1 MNLNKGLIFLFIS
14 LSIFIFS
21 LISLFTAP
29 FINKINDIKSNFSKW
44 GKLNCKYY
52 SDMEKEPDN
61 VDEIQKMKKLKYLCY
76 RQKAAY
82 NLEHASFTINIILGF
97 ICAQLGLLVYF
108 KIENS
113 IEKIAGLFGLITG
126 IICFIL
132 TFIYICF
139 SAYIFNNDTAYKIL
153 MPGFPD
159 YDLNQVE
166 KLFSNGGSRRWIG
179 PNTYVT
185 AFEGDKS
192 IDANYIKYKDLG
204 KKQYNYY
211 KKYYMASSSGCP
223 VSNTRPSYYDNSNL
237 ITISCEYSYPSQQDS
252 ISNKFLYDN
261 WVTTII
267 FACFIIICDIGLGIF
282 GFLLF
287 KNKGESNIVIPINEN
302 NQITNI

>member
-29 FINKINDIKSNFSKW
+29 FINKINDNKSNFSKW

-113 IEKIAGLFGLITG
+113 IEKIAGIFGLITG

-139 SAYIFNNDTAYKIL
+139 SCYIFNNDTAYKIASE
-153 MPGFPD
+153 D
-159 YDLNQVE
+159 YASNPVV
-166 KLFSNGGSRRWIG
+166 KLFSNGGSWRWIDS
-179 PNTYVT
+179 NTYVT
-185 AFEGDKS
+185 PFEGDKS
-192 IDANYIKYKDLG
+192 PDANYIKYKDLG

>member
-1 MNLNKGLIFLFIS
+1 MNLNFNKGLIFLCIS
-14 LSIFIFS
+14 LCIFIFS
-21 LISLFTAP
+21 LISTFTAP
-29 FINKINDIKSNFSKW
+29 FINKINDNISNFSKW

-113 IEKIAGLFGLITG
+113 VEKIAGIFGLITG

-139 SAYIFNNDTAYKIL
+139 SCYIFNNDTAYKIASR
-153 MPGFPD
+153 D
-159 YDLNQVE
+159 YASNPVV

-211 KKYYMASSSGCP
+211 KKYYIASSTCTEAYPQPLYNG
-223 VSNTRPSYYDNSNL
+223 
-237 ITISCEYSYPSQQDS
+237 ISCEYSYPNFKPVS
-252 ISNKFLYDN
+252 ISNKYLYDN

-267 FACFIIICDIGLGIF
+267 FAFFIIICDVGLGIF

-287 KNKGESNIVIPINEN
+287 KNKNESNIIIPTNEPI
-302 NQITNI
+302 QISKK

>member
-1 MNLNKGLIFLFIS
+1 MNLNFNKGLIFLCIS
-14 LSIFIFS
+14 LCIFIFS
-21 LISLFTAP
+21 LISTFTAP
-29 FINKINDIKSNFSKW
+29 FINKINDNISNFSKW

-52 SDMEKEPDN
+52 SDMEKDPDN
-61 VDEIQKMKKLKYLCY
+61 VDEIQKMKKSKYLCY
-76 RQKAAY
+76 RQKAVY

-139 SAYIFNNDTAYKIL
+139 SCYIFNNDTAYKIASE
-153 MPGFPD
+153 D
-159 YDLNQVE
+159 YASNPVV
-166 KLFSNGGSRRWIG
+166 KLFSNGGSWRWIDS
-179 PNTYVT
+179 NTYVT
-185 AFEGDKS
+185 PFEGDKS
-192 IDANYIKYKDLG
+192 PDANYIKYKDLG

-211 KKYYMASSSGCP
+211 KKYYIASSTCTETYPQPLYNG
-223 VSNTRPSYYDNSNL
+223 
-237 ITISCEYSYPSQQDS
+237 ISCEYSYPNIKSVS
-252 ISNKFLYDN
+252 ISNKYLYDN

-267 FACFIIICDIGLGIF
+267 FAFFIIICDIGLGIF

-287 KNKGESNIVIPINEN
+287 KNKNESNIIIPTNEPI
-302 NQITNI
+302 QISKK

>member
-1 MNLNKGLIFLFIS
+1 MNINKGLIFLFIS
-14 LSIFIFS
+14 LCIFIFS

-29 FINKINDIKSNFSKW
+29 FINKINDSKSNFSKW

-61 VDEIQKMKKLKYLCY
+61 VDEIQKMKKSKYLCY

-139 SAYIFNNDTAYKIL
+139 SAYIFNNDTAY
-153 MPGFPD
+153 
-159 YDLNQVE
+159 
-166 KLFSNGGSRRWIG
+166 
-179 PNTYVT
+179 
-185 AFEGDKS
+185 
-192 IDANYIKYKDLG
+192 
-204 KKQYNYY
+204 
-211 KKYYMASSSGCP
+211 
-223 VSNTRPSYYDNSNL
+223 
-237 ITISCEYSYPSQQDS
+237 
-252 ISNKFLYDN
+252 
-261 WVTTII
+261 
-267 FACFIIICDIGLGIF
+267 
-282 GFLLF
+282 
-287 KNKGESNIVIPINEN
+287 
-302 NQITNI
+302 

>member
-1 MNLNKGLIFLFIS
+1 MNLNFNKGLIFLCIS
-14 LSIFIFS
+14 LCIFIFS
-21 LISLFTAP
+21 LISTFTAP
-29 FINKINDIKSNFSKW
+29 FINKINDNISNFSKW

-113 IEKIAGLFGLITG
+113 IEKIAGIFGLITG

-139 SAYIFNNDTAYKIL
+139 SCYIFNNDTAYKIASR
-153 MPGFPD
+153 D
-159 YDLNQVE
+159 YASNPVV
-166 KLFSNGGSRRWIG
+166 KLFSNGGSWRWIDS
-179 PNTYVT
+179 NTYVT
-185 AFEGDKS
+185 PFEGDKS
-192 IDANYIKYKDLG
+192 PDANYIKYKDLG

-211 KKYYMASSSGCP
+211 KKYYIASSTCSQTYPQPDYNGIP
-223 VSNTRPSYYDNSNL
+223 
-237 ITISCEYSYPSQQDS
+237 CEYSYPNRPVS
-252 ISNKFLYDN
+252 ISNKYLYDN

-267 FACFIIICDIGLGIF
+267 FAFFIIICDIGLGIF

-287 KNKGESNIVIPINEN
+287 KNKNESNIIIPTNEPI
-302 NQITNI
+302 QISKK

>member
-61 VDEIQKMKKLKYLCY
+61 VDEIQKMKKSKYLCY

-139 SAYIFNNDTAYKIL
+139 SCYIFNNDTAYKIASE
-153 MPGFPD
+153 D
-159 YDLNQVE
+159 YASNPVV
-166 KLFSNGGSRRWIG
+166 KLFSNGGSWRWIDS
-179 PNTYVT
+179 NTYVT
-185 AFEGDKS
+185 PFEGDKS
-192 IDANYIKYKDLG
+192 PDANYIKYKDLG

-211 KKYYMASSSGCP
+211 KKYYIASSTCSETNPQPDYNG
-223 VSNTRPSYYDNSNL
+223 
-237 ITISCEYSYPSQQDS
+237 ISCEYSYPNFKPVS
-252 ISNKFLYDN
+252 IINKYLYDN

-267 FACFIIICDIGLGIF
+267 FAFFIIICDIGLGIF

-287 KNKGESNIVIPINEN
+287 KNKNESNIIIPTNEPI
-302 NQITNI
+302 QISKK